1 MTSGRERICC
11 TSWVITPTYARASL
25 GSTSLT
31 LDANGNKIGEMKY
44 YPFGETR

>member
-1 MTSGRERICC
+1 MRQGDNVYYFVTDH
-11 TSWVITPTYARASL
+11 L

-44 YPFGETR
+44 YVVPRSGAEWAALR